1 MRRIYRY
8 LVTVALL
15 LIASNLSVVRAQLL
29 DETDNQ
35 QWTEV
40 QLAVPLSKMVDFNLL
55 GVLRIGRDIHRP
67 VDERLGVAFTFRLGK
82 YISVQPAYLNINMQ
96 PFKGRRVWENRL
108 ALPVTVRFPVGKF
121 TISDRNMFERRIRR
135 PGINSIR
142 YRNKLQVDHPVGP
155 KRLSLSAFIANEVF
169 YDWSFDDWVRNRFQV
184 GVSHVFNKHFTGD
197 LYYMRQNDGRSIPG
211 DLHIIGVA
219 LKFKL

>member
-1 MRRIYRY
+1 MEGHDG
-8 LVTVALL
+8 LTVFALL
-15 LIASNLSVVRAQLL
+15 LLISLPGAVRAQLL

-40 QLAVPLSKMVDFNLL
+40 QLAVPLTKTVDFNLL

-67 VDERLGVAFTFRLGK
+67 VDERLGVAFTFRIGK
-82 YISVQPAYLNINMQ
+82 YLSVQPAYLNINTQ
-96 PFKGRRVWENRL
+96 PFEHRRVWENRL
-108 ALPVTVRFPVGKF
+108 SLPLTVRFPIRKF
-121 TISDRNMFERRIRR
+121 IVSDRNLFERRIRH
-135 PGINSIR
+135 PGINSTR

-155 KRLSLSAFIANEVF
+155 KPLSLSAFIADEVF

-197 LYYMRQNDGRSIPG
+197 LYYLRQNDGRSIPG
-211 DLHIIGVA
+211 DLNVIGVA